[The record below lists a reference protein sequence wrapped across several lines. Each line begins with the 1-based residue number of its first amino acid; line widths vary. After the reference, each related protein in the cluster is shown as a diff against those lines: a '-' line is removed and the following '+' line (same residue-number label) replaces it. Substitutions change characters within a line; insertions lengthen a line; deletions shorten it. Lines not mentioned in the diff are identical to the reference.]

1 MIIDPYAPVRRMNS
15 EIQPLPD
22 PAAPVAA
29 GEGSHAPAVLR
40 SSALQIGGHVG
51 AIALT
56 AASTIVL
63 TRFLGV
69 DDYGRFTVLTVF
81 LLIGASLSEFGLNGT
96 AIRWFASGER
106 PGGRLRL
113 ADRAPARAL
122 LGCGGRSPSSSSRST
137 PTARLRSS
145 AVILTTI
152 AMVLAGVN
160 LTIPTALQA
169 RLDFRLAVVLDLTA
183 RVVTFAVFV
192 AAALIVTSENADRRL
207 VAAAFALPAGYLV
220 AVVVGLV
227 AVHRL
232 SFPIVP
238 TFHPAT
244 WRRLLRDAAPL
255 GVVMILGLASYR
267 LDALVLALLQDSH
280 AVGIY
285 GLAYRFMEAAIP
297 IGAFITFAIFPLLV
311 RDEADRE
318 RRALQIARAADLLL
332 VVSVAIAV
340 GTVVLAPDLVRAL
353 GGEAYAPSVVPLR
366 ILVLS
371 LPFTFT
377 GMILSWT
384 LIARGLQHRLIPIVA
399 AGLTLNL
406 VLNLALVPTYSYKA
420 SAGVTLATEAVGA
433 LVARVLRPALAR
445 RQPVTRLRRA
455 RSSRAEASRWAPA
468 FSARRSATSSAR
480 SWRSRSSPASSS
492 RFGLITRDEVDA
504 LMRRRS
510 ASLQSRSASR
520 AGACAA
526 PRRMTPSNARDR
538 TRAMPSPTGAR
549 APSREARAARPASPA
564 AASSCARGR
573 RTRRSSPT
581 LRRTCIGR

>member
-1 MIIDPYAPVRRMNS
+1 
-15 EIQPLPD
+15 
-22 PAAPVAA
+22 
-29 GEGSHAPAVLR
+29 
-40 SSALQIGGHVG
+40 
-51 AIALT
+51 
-56 AASTIVL
+56 
-63 TRFLGV
+63 
-69 DDYGRFTVLTVF
+69 
-81 LLIGASLSEFGLNGT
+81 
-96 AIRWFASGER
+96 
-106 PGGRLRL
+106 
-113 ADRAPARAL
+113 
-122 LGCGGRSPSSSSRST
+122 
-137 PTARLRSS
+137 
-145 AVILTTI
+145 
-152 AMVLAGVN
+152 
-160 LTIPTALQA
+160 
-169 RLDFRLAVVLDLTA
+169 
-183 RVVTFAVFV
+183 VFV

-311 RDEADRE
+311 REEADRD

-332 VVSVAIAV
+332 VVSIAIAV

-433 LVARVLRPALAR
+433 LTLVFFVRRWLGVSPSLGSVTKIVASGGVALGAGLLCAQVSDILGTVVAIAVFAGLVLAL
-445 RQPVTRLRRA
+445 
-455 RSSRAEASRWAPA
+455 
-468 FSARRSATSSAR
+468 
-480 SWRSRSSPASSS
+480 
-492 RFGLITRDEVDA
+492 GLITRDEVDA
-504 LMRRRS
+504 LIR
-510 ASLQSRSASR
+510 
-520 AGACAA
+520 GA
-526 PRRMTPSNARDR
+526 PR
-538 TRAMPSPTGAR
+538 
-549 APSREARAARPASPA
+549 
-564 AASSCARGR
+564 ASS
-573 RTRRSSPT
+573 
-581 LRRTCIGR
+581 

>member
-1 MIIDPYAPVRRMNS
+1 MIIDTYAPVRRMNS

-22 PAAPVAA
+22 SAAPAAA

-51 AIALT
+51 AIVLT

-106 PGGRLRL
+106 PEDVFASLIGLRL
-113 ADRAPARAL
+113 VLSSAAAVIAL
-122 LGCGGRSPSSSSRST
+122 AIFALYPHSET
-137 PTARLRSS
+137 PLS

-220 AVVVGLV
+220 AVIVGLV

-238 TFHPAT
+238 TFHPAM

-267 LDALVLALLQDSH
+267 LDALVLAFLQDSH

-311 RDEADRE
+311 RDEADRD

-340 GTVVLAPDLVRAL
+340 STVVLAPDLVRAL

-384 LIARGLQHRLIPIVA
+384 LIARGLQHRLIPLAA

-433 LVARVLRPALAR
+433 LTLVFFVRRWLGVSPSLGSVARIVGSGAVALALGLLGA
-445 RQPVTRLRRA
+445 QVSDILGTVVAIAVFAGLVLA
-455 RSSRAEASRWAPA
+455 L
-468 FSARRSATSSAR
+468 
-480 SWRSRSSPASSS
+480 
-492 RFGLITRDEVDA
+492 GLITRDEVDA
-504 LMRRRS
+504 LIR
-510 ASLQSRSASR
+510 
-520 AGACAA
+520 GAPKA
-526 PRRMTPSNARDR
+526 
-538 TRAMPSPTGAR
+538 
-549 APSREARAARPASPA
+549 
-564 AASSCARGR
+564 
-573 RTRRSSPT
+573 
-581 LRRTCIGR
+581 

>member
-1 MIIDPYAPVRRMNS
+1 MIIDTYAPVRRMNS

-106 PGGRLRL
+106 PEDVFASLIGLRL
-113 ADRAPARAL
+113 VLSSAAAVIAL
-122 LGCGGRSPSSSSRST
+122 VIFALYPHSET
-137 PTARLRSS
+137 PLS

-311 RDEADRE
+311 REEADRD

-332 VVSVAIAV
+332 VVSIAIAV

-433 LVARVLRPALAR
+433 LTLVFFVRRWLGVSPSLGSVTKIVASGGVALGAGLLCAQFSDILGTVVAIAVFAGLVLAL
-445 RQPVTRLRRA
+445 
-455 RSSRAEASRWAPA
+455 
-468 FSARRSATSSAR
+468 
-480 SWRSRSSPASSS
+480 
-492 RFGLITRDEVDA
+492 GLITRDEVDA
-504 LMRRRS
+504 LIRRRPP
-510 ASLQSRSASR
+510 ASR
-520 AGACAA
+520 RGRS
-526 PRRMTPSNARDR
+526 PRTASGPADR
-538 TRAMPSPTGAR
+538 
-549 APSREARAARPASPA
+549 
-564 AASSCARGR
+564 ASSVD
-573 RTRRSSPT
+573 PP
-581 LRRTCIGR
+581 